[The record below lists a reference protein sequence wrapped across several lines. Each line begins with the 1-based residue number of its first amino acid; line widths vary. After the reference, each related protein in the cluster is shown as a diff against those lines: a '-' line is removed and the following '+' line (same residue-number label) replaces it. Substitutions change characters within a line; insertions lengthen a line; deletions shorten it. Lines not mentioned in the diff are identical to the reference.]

1 MKITN
6 KDVIQSYI
14 MTTAKYDFSVDEK
27 RILLRLVETWQH
39 LLEGKKLSGRIDK
52 TLFGHYELEFPISYF
67 VAEGQTNYN
76 RVKDALRAL
85 NEKKFEYEDDK
96 EWSIIRIIEIPY
108 IERREKVKFT
118 LNSKIVDCFLNFT
131 KGYRKFELE
140 TSLMFASI
148 YSMRFYELL
157 SGQKSPLIYT
167 IETLKEM
174 FQIED
179 KYKRAPD
186 FVKYVIDQAKKELDE
201 KSPYSFEYSIIKQ
214 GRQFHAIKFYP
225 ITIPKNRNTELEK
238 KELVK
243 QVHLS
248 GFLER
253 TERAYLKDLGFSDRQ
268 IKNNLDVF
276 LQAKKELDFLY
287 ELSLFKGKAREKKN
301 PQGYVINAL
310 KGKLK
315 DKGIKL

>member
-39 LLEGKKLSGRIDK
+39 FLEGERLNGRIDK

-67 VAEGQTNYN
+67 VSEGQTNYN

-140 TSLMFASI
+140 TSLMFASV

-174 FQIED
+174 FQIAD
-179 KYKRAPD
+179 KYKETKD
-186 FVKYVIDQAKKELDE
+186 FIKRVIEPAKKELDE
-201 KSPYSFEYSIIKQ
+201 KSPFSFEYKVIKQ
-214 GRQFHAIKFYP
+214 GRQFHSIQFTPIAIA
-225 ITIPKNRNTELEK
+225 KNRNIELEK
-238 KELVK
+238 KDLIK

-248 GFLER
+248 GFMDK
-253 TERAYLKDLGFSDRQ
+253 TERDYLKKLGFSDRQ
-268 IKNNLDVF
+268 IKNNIDVF
-276 LQAKKELDFLY
+276 IEAKKNLDFLY
-287 ELSLFKGKAREKKN
+287 ELSLFTGITREKRN
-301 PQGYVINAL
+301 PQGYIINAL